1 MVDKILYG
9 IPGGEIHCRIL
20 KKILDGLRLGLR
32 RSVLRQQL

>member
-9 IPGGEIHCRIL
+9 IPGGEIHCRIF
-20 KKILDGLRLGLR
+20 KKILEGLRLGLR